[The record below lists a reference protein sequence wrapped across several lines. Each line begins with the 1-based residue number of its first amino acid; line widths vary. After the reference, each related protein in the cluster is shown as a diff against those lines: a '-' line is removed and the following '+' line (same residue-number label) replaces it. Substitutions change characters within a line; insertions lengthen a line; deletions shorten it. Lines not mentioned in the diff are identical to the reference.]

1 MAEPPE
7 HPVLTAYDGV
17 VLAGGTARRL
27 GGVDKAALEVG
38 GRPLLDR
45 VVDALGGAARVIV
58 VGPPRRLDAEVEWV
72 REQPP
77 GGGPVA
83 ALAAA
88 LPLLDAPVTVLLAG
102 DLPFV
107 GAATVITLRC
117 ALEDAADVDG
127 ALLVDDCGRDQL
139 LLGAWRTAALRARMS
154 ALPEVAG
161 TALRGL
167 LAGLRTVR
175 VEPAA
180 SSLPPWL
187 DCDTTLDVERAR
199 ALAGGVL

>member
-1 MAEPPE
+1 MLP
-7 HPVLTAYDGV
+7 AYDGV

-27 GGVDKAALEVG
+27 GGVDKTALEVG
-38 GRPLLDR
+38 GRLLLDR
-45 VVDALGGAARVIV
+45 VVGALGSATRVVV
-58 VGPPRRLDAEVEWV
+58 VGPRRSLDDEVDWV
-72 REQPP
+72 LEQPP

-107 GAATVITLRC
+107 SAATVTTLRS
-117 ALEDAADVDG
+117 ALDDAVDADG
-127 ALLVDDCGRDQL
+127 ALLVDDRGRDQL

-154 ALPEVAG
+154 ALPQVAG
-161 TALRGL
+161 AALRGL

-175 VEPAA
+175 VEPGGSA
-180 SSLPPWL
+180 LPPWL
-187 DCDTTLDVERAR
+187 DCDTAVDVERAR
-199 ALAGGVL
+199 ALAGGRS